1 MKVKYISEA
10 DMSSKGINF
19 ISGFDYEV
27 TDEVAEYLK
36 NNFPGKFEFT
46 ESTKQ
51 KVTTSKAEVNTK
63 VISK

>member
-10 DMSSKGINF
+10 DMASKGINF

-36 NNFPGKFEFT
+36 SNFPSKFEFT
-46 ESTKQ
+46 TTKQ
-51 KVTTSKAEVNTK
+51 KVTTSKTSE
-63 VISK
+63 